1 MFKKN
6 KSLLG
11 RSIKSSAVVAGVSVI
26 AGCAIL
32 VQDVV
37 IAARFA
43 IGPEVD
49 AYQLA
54 ISFPVLALNI
64 FAGGTMLAVLV
75 PILVRLQT
83 AGRLVEEALL
93 LKNVRM
99 ALAVILLCVCVFW
112 VLVYPLI
119 ITSMAQGFAVDTVT
133 LSNQL
138 LWLVLPLLFFAGL
151 ASADSAVLSSR
162 KHFVFISLLPAFMPA
177 GVVLGLLLL
186 GGVLGI
192 YAAALGLLLGSMAQ
206 WLASRLMVSR
216 LLPDNHGQVQL
227 GAVVS
232 LPKVLRDY
240 AVAALSAA
248 LLAGIVLT
256 DTLLASTLTEGSTAI
271 YNFATRPVVLLL
283 AFATIVVANAT
294 LPIFSQLVALQDWVS
309 LKKLAVLWFGL
320 LALGSLPFVVLWY
333 VFAVDVVVLLYQRG
347 EFDLSDTLR
356 VAAVQQVYLVHAPF
370 FLVGVIG
377 WRLMNSLNMHLE
389 MLMVSGMAFIVNLL
403 ADLWWLDDY
412 GLYGVAWGTNLAF
425 MSWAAL
431 ILAYLLV
438 LKNKSISIFD

>member
-1 MFKKN
+1 MLEKN
-6 KSLLG
+6 KSLLI
-11 RSIKSSAVVAGVSVI
+11 RSLNSSAVVAGISGI

-32 VQDVV
+32 VQD
-37 IAARFA
+37 ILMAARFA

-54 ISFPVLALNI
+54 ISFPVFALNI
-64 FAGGTMLAVLV
+64 FAGGTILAVLV
-75 PILVRLQT
+75 PILVKLQA
-83 AGRLVEEALL
+83 AGRIEEESIL
-93 LKNVRM
+93 LKNVRI
-99 ALAVILLCVCVFW
+99 ALAVILFCVCMFW
-112 VLVYPLI
+112 VLVYPKLM
-119 ITSMAQGFAVDTVT
+119 TAMAQGFTADTMI

-162 KHFVFISLLPAFMPA
+162 KHFVFISFLPAFMPA

-192 YAAALGLLLGSMAQ
+192 YAAALGLLLGSVAQ

-216 LLPDNHGQVQL
+216 LLPNNHGQTQL
-227 GAVVS
+227 GSVIS

-240 AVAALSAA
+240 AMAALSAA

-256 DTLLASTLTEGSTAI
+256 DTLLASTLAEGSAAI

-283 AFATIVVANAT
+283 AFATIVVANAA

-309 LKKLAVLWFGL
+309 LKKLVVSWFGL
-320 LALGSLPFVVLWY
+320 LALGSVPFVALWY
-333 VFAVDVVVLLYQRG
+333 VFAVETVALLYQRG

-356 VAAVQQVYLVHAPF
+356 VSAVLQVYLVHAPF

-377 WRLMNSLNMHLE
+377 WRLMNSLNMHLA
-389 MLMVSGMAFIVNLL
+389 LLIVSGMAFIVNLI
-403 ADLWWLDDY
+403 ADLWWLNDY
-412 GLYGVAWGTNLAF
+412 GLLGIAWGTNLAF
-425 MSWAAL
+425 IIWAAL
-431 ILAYLLV
+431 ILVYLLV
-438 LKNKSISIFD
+438 LQNKFISKFS